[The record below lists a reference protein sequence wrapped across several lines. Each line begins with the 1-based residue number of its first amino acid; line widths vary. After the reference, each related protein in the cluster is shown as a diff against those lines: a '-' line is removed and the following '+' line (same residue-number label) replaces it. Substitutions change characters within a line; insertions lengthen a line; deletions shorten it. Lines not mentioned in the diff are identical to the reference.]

1 MEINIPS
8 VVAEVTAAFNRYEKA
23 LNTNDVGTLDE
34 LFWNSPHTLRYG
46 VGEQLYGYDQIAA
59 FRSGRDPGA
68 GGSAVKRELLKLWV
82 GTYGHDFGTANCEFL
97 RQGATR
103 TGRQSHTWMRTS
115 EGWRIVAAHVSLLGD
130 PTPMRKP

>member
-23 LNTNDVGTLDE
+23 LNTNDVATLDE

-59 FRSGRDPGA
+59 FRSGRDPGFVA
-68 GGSAVKRELLKLWV
+68 QRDLLKLWIV
-82 GTYGHDFGTANCEFL
+82 TYGHDFGTANCEFQ
-97 RQGATR
+97 RHGAPR
-103 TGRQSHTWMRTS
+103 PGRQSHTWMRTG
-115 EGWRIVAAHVSLLGD
+115 EGWRLVAAHVSLLGEA
-130 PTPMRKP
+130 TAMRKP